1 MRRWRFLAVISAAQL
16 ALLLAHLG
24 RDSLWLDEV
33 TSADVAG
40 APWGRVWAFFRSLPE
55 QHPLYYL
62 LLRGWTILGT
72 SEATLRS
79 LSVVLAIA
87 TVWALYALVE
97 RVAGERTARVA
108 AVIAAASP
116 YFLYYGQEA
125 RMYALLAFLTVANG
139 YWFLVWQDTGARR
152 PLALYLASAVCGVY
166 THLFFW
172 WVLLAQ
178 LVFVILRDWPVR
190 AAWRKTVGAQLAVA
204 IAYSPWVLLL
214 ATHRPEPQAWKGP
227 ATIVFGIPYTL
238 LRFSLGY
245 SEFLANAGWKN
256 RVPELVA
263 GNAVLLVVALVVFGV
278 LAVVGWRELWRAGR
292 GRDGRFVLCGLV
304 VPMAAALLA
313 SLVVVVMG
321 ERYLMVSFPFY
332 VTLLA
337 AGVVALWRGD
347 GGRRP
352 LGIAVLALYGLLL
365 GRALVDYYADPAF
378 GKEQW
383 ADVARFVRAN
393 ERRGDVI
400 VVHSGFVLRAFT
412 RYYGTAV
419 DDPVRSSDDVS
430 VAQLQGTERLW
441 LVLAHT
447 DPGDEYWKAL
457 TPSHQIVLDRLYP
470 HQSGIRVMCLSR
482 RIERP
487 T

>member
-1 MRRWRFLAVISAAQL
+1 MKRWRFLAVISAAQL

-97 RVAGERTARVA
+97 RLAGERPA
-108 AVIAAASP
+108 
-116 YFLYYGQEA
+116 E
-125 RMYALLAFLTVANG
+125 
-139 YWFLVWQDTGARR
+139 
-152 PLALYLASAVCGVY
+152 
-166 THLFFW
+166 
-172 WVLLAQ
+172 
-178 LVFVILRDWPVR
+178 
-190 AAWRKTVGAQLAVA
+190 
-204 IAYSPWVLLL
+204 
-214 ATHRPEPQAWKGP
+214 GP

-278 LAVVGWRELWRAGR
+278 LAVAGWRELWRA
-292 GRDGRFVLCGLV
+292 GRDGRFVLCGLA

-313 SLVVVVMG
+313 SLVVVMMG

-337 AGVVALWRGD
+337 AGVVALWRG
-347 GGRRP
+347 
-352 LGIAVLALYGLLL
+352 
-365 GRALVDYYADPAF
+365 
-378 GKEQW
+378 
-383 ADVARFVRAN
+383 
-393 ERRGDVI
+393 
-400 VVHSGFVLRAFT
+400 
-412 RYYGTAV
+412 
-419 DDPVRSSDDVS
+419 
-430 VAQLQGTERLW
+430 
-441 LVLAHT
+441 
-447 DPGDEYWKAL
+447 
-457 TPSHQIVLDRLYP
+457 
-470 HQSGIRVMCLSR
+470 
-482 RIERP
+482 
-487 T
+487 

>member
-1 MRRWRFLAVISAAQL
+1 
-16 ALLLAHLG
+16 
-24 RDSLWLDEV
+24 
-33 TSADVAG
+33 
-40 APWGRVWAFFRSLPE
+40 
-55 QHPLYYL
+55 
-62 LLRGWTILGT
+62 
-72 SEATLRS
+72 
-79 LSVVLAIA
+79 
-87 TVWALYALVE
+87 
-97 RVAGERTARVA
+97 
-108 AVIAAASP
+108 
-116 YFLYYGQEA
+116 
-125 RMYALLAFLTVANG
+125 
-139 YWFLVWQDTGARR
+139 
-152 PLALYLASAVCGVY
+152 
-166 THLFFW
+166 
-172 WVLLAQ
+172 
-178 LVFVILRDWPVR
+178 
-190 AAWRKTVGAQLAVA
+190 VGAQLAVA

-227 ATIVFGIPYTL
+227 ATVVFGIPYTL

-278 LAVVGWRELWRAGR
+278 LAVVGWRELWRA

-352 LGIAVLALYGLLL
+352 LGIAVVALYGLLL

-383 ADVARFVRAN
+383 ADVAHFVRAN

-482 RIERP
+482 RVERS

>member
-16 ALLLAHLG
+16 ALLFAHLG

-87 TVWALYALVE
+87 AVWALYALVG
-97 RVAGERTARVA
+97 RLAGERTARVA

-116 YFLYYGQEA
+116 YLLYYGQEA
-125 RMYALLAFLTVANG
+125 RMYALLAFLTVFNG

-178 LVFVILRDWPVR
+178 LAFVILRDWPLR
-190 AAWRKTVGAQLAVA
+190 TAWRKTVGAQLAVA

-227 ATIVFGIPYTL
+227 ATVVFGIPYTL

-292 GRDGRFVLCGLV
+292 GEGGGGGAGVGSGG
-304 VPMAAALLA
+304 PGGAK
-313 SLVVVVMG
+313 
-321 ERYLMVSFPFY
+321 
-332 VTLLA
+332 A
-337 AGVVALWRGD
+337 AGGAPAPVGRAV
-347 GGRRP
+347 GGP
-352 LGIAVLALYGLLL
+352 VLL
-365 GRALVDYYADPAF
+365 G
-378 GKEQW
+378 G
-383 ADVARFVRAN
+383 
-393 ERRGDVI
+393 
-400 VVHSGFVLRAFT
+400 
-412 RYYGTAV
+412 
-419 DDPVRSSDDVS
+419 
-430 VAQLQGTERLW
+430 
-441 LVLAHT
+441 
-447 DPGDEYWKAL
+447 
-457 TPSHQIVLDRLYP
+457 
-470 HQSGIRVMCLSR
+470 
-482 RIERP
+482 
-487 T
+487 

>member
-1 MRRWRFLAVISAAQL
+1 MKRWRFLAVISAAQL

-79 LSVVLAIA
+79 LSV
-87 TVWALYALVE
+87 
-97 RVAGERTARVA
+97 G
-108 AVIAAASP
+108 
-116 YFLYYGQEA
+116 
-125 RMYALLAFLTVANG
+125 LAFA
-139 YWFLVWQDTGARR
+139 
-152 PLALYLASAVCGVY
+152 
-166 THLFFW
+166 
-172 WVLLAQ
+172 
-178 LVFVILRDWPVR
+178 ILRDWPVR

-292 GRDGRFVLCGLV
+292 DGRFVLCGLV

-313 SLVVVVMG
+313 SLRS
-321 ERYLMVSFPFY
+321 EEHTSELQSQSN
-332 VTLLA
+332 
-337 AGVVALWRGD
+337 
-347 GGRRP
+347 
-352 LGIAVLALYGLLL
+352 
-365 GRALVDYYADPAF
+365 LVC
-378 GKEQW
+378 
-383 ADVARFVRAN
+383 R
-393 ERRGDVI
+393 
-400 VVHSGFVLRAFT
+400 
-412 RYYGTAV
+412 
-419 DDPVRSSDDVS
+419 
-430 VAQLQGTERLW
+430 
-441 LVLAHT
+441 
-447 DPGDEYWKAL
+447 
-457 TPSHQIVLDRLYP
+457 
-470 HQSGIRVMCLSR
+470 
-482 RIERP
+482 
-487 T
+487 

>member
-16 ALLLAHLG
+16 ALLFAHLG

-87 TVWALYALVE
+87 TVWALYALVG
-97 RVAGERTARVA
+97 RLAGERTARVA

-116 YFLYYGQEA
+116 YLLYYGQEA

-152 PLALYLASAVCGVY
+152 SLALYLASAVCGVY

-178 LVFVILRDWPVR
+178 LAFVILRDWPVP
-190 AAWRKTVGAQLAVA
+190 AGLRKNLGAQLAVG
-204 IAYSPWVLLL
+204 L
-214 ATHRPEPQAWKGP
+214 AH
-227 ATIVFGIPYTL
+227 
-238 LRFSLGY
+238 S
-245 SEFLANAGWKN
+245 AG
-256 RVPELVA
+256 
-263 GNAVLLVVALVVFGV
+263 G
-278 LAVVGWRELWRAGR
+278 
-292 GRDGRFVLCGLV
+292 
-304 VPMAAALLA
+304 PMAAALLA

-347 GGRRP
+347 GRRRP
-352 LGIAVLALYGLLL
+352 LGIAVVALYGLLL

-419 DDPVRSSDDVS
+419 YDPVRSSADVLVEQVTGNGS
-430 VAQLQGTERLW
+430 LW
-441 LVLAHT
+441 A
-447 DPGDEYWKAL
+447 
-457 TPSHQIVLDRLYP
+457 P
-470 HQSGIRVMCLSR
+470 HCLSLSMGWGFKDDT
-482 RIERP
+482 P
-487 T
+487 G